1 MIHFWVNVENRFRLR
16 LRRLNTIRLLMTVV
30 GLLRS
35 AYSIHSTP
43 YSASRKTIM
52 TYFYILFTTMRRLYR
67 NPFDPNER
75 MVKRLIAVGGDW
87 VRPLGSRHDIL
98 RVPQGC
104 CWVEG
109 DNPRVSGD
117 SNQFGPV
124 RIFLSRAGCCCASPV
139 GLIQKFTP

>member
-1 MIHFWVNVENRFRLR
+1 
-16 LRRLNTIRLLMTVV
+16 
-30 GLLRS
+30 
-35 AYSIHSTP
+35 
-43 YSASRKTIM
+43 
-52 TYFYILFTTMRRLYR
+52 
-67 NPFDPNER
+67 

-124 RIFLSRAGCCCASPV
+124 RIFLGWAVVALATIP
-139 GLIQKFTP
+139 LILYKI